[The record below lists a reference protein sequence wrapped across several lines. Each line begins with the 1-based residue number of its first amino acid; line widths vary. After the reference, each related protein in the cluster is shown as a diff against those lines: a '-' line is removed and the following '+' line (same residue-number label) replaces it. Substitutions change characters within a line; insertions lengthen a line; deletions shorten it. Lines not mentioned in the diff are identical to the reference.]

1 MKHIRLKKVNGSMTV
16 EMSLLMPIILFL
28 ILSCILTVFYFHDK
42 NIIAAAAYETSVVG
56 STKMREA
63 EGVDE
68 GELTAL
74 FAERIEGKCILFA
87 GSSVNISV
95 GEKQI
100 LVEAATE
107 KGKFRVSVRK
117 RASVTEPEA
126 YIRKKRK
133 LREVINGAAN
143 YS

>member
-28 ILSCILTVFYFHDK
+28 ILNCILTVF
-42 NIIAAAAYETSVVG
+42 YETSVVG

-100 LVEAATE
+100 LVEATAE

>member
-1 MKHIRLKKVNGSMTV
+1 MKHTRLKKVNGSMTV

-74 FAERIEGKCILFA
+74 FAERTEGNVFY
-87 GSSVNISV
+87 S
-95 GEKQI
+95 Q
-100 LVEAATE
+100 EA
-107 KGKFRVSVRK
+107 VSI
-117 RASVTEPEA
+117 
-126 YIRKKRK
+126 YQ
-133 LREVINGAAN
+133 
-143 YS
+143 

>member
-1 MKHIRLKKVNGSMTV
+1 MKRIRLKKVNGSMTV

-28 ILSCILTVFYFHDK
+28 ILNCILTVFYFHDK

-63 EGVDE
+63 E
-68 GELTAL
+68 
-74 FAERIEGKCILFA
+74 
-87 GSSVNISV
+87 
-95 GEKQI
+95 KQI
-100 LVEAATE
+100 LVEATAE

>member
-1 MKHIRLKKVNGSMTV
+1 MYFIRRKQCQYINRG
-16 EMSLLMPIILFL
+16 
-28 ILSCILTVFYFHDK
+28 
-42 NIIAAAAYETSVVG
+42 
-56 STKMREA
+56 
-63 EGVDE
+63 
-68 GELTAL
+68 
-74 FAERIEGKCILFA
+74 
-87 GSSVNISV
+87 
-95 GEKQI
+95 KQI
-100 LVEAATE
+100 LVEATAE

>member
-28 ILSCILTVFYFHDK
+28 ILNCILTVFYFHDK

-100 LVEAATE
+100 LVEATAE

-117 RASVTEPEA
+117 RASVTETEA

>member
-28 ILSCILTVFYFHDK
+28 ILNCILTVFYFHDK

-63 EGVDE
+63 E

-100 LVEAATE
+100 LVEATAE

>member
-1 MKHIRLKKVNGSMTV
+1 MKRIRLKKVNGSMTV

-74 FAERIEGKCILFA
+74 FAERTEGKCILFA
-87 GSSVNISV
+87 GRSVNIS
-95 GEKQI
+95 I
-100 LVEAATE
+100 L
-107 KGKFRVSVRK
+107 SL
-117 RASVTEPEA
+117 
-126 YIRKKRK
+126 IH
-133 LREVINGAAN
+133 I
-143 YS
+143 

>member
-1 MKHIRLKKVNGSMTV
+1 MKRIRLKKVNGSMTV

-42 NIIAAAAYETSVVG
+42 NIIAYETSVVG

-74 FAERIEGKCILFA
+74 FAERTEGKCILFA
-87 GSSVNISV
+87 GSSVNISI

-100 LVEAATE
+100 LVEATAE

>member
-1 MKHIRLKKVNGSMTV
+1 MKRIRLKKVNGSMTV

-28 ILSCILTVFYFHDK
+28 ILSCILAVFYFHDK

-74 FAERIEGKCILFA
+74 FAEREMYFIRRKQCQYINRGKA
-87 GSSVNISV
+87 DIS
-95 GEKQI
+95 
-100 LVEAATE
+100 
-107 KGKFRVSVRK
+107 RSYRRK
-117 RASVTEPEA
+117 RKIPSVCAKESFGD
-126 YIRKKRK
+126 
-133 LREVINGAAN
+133 GA
-143 YS
+143 

>member
-1 MKHIRLKKVNGSMTV
+1 
-16 EMSLLMPIILFL
+16 
-28 ILSCILTVFYFHDK
+28 
-42 NIIAAAAYETSVVG
+42 
-56 STKMREA
+56 MREA

-68 GELTAL
+68 GELAAL
-74 FAERIEGKCILFA
+74 FAERTEGKCILFA
-87 GSSVNISV
+87 GSSVNISI

-100 LVEAATE
+100 LVEATAE

-117 RASVTEPEA
+117 RASVTESEA